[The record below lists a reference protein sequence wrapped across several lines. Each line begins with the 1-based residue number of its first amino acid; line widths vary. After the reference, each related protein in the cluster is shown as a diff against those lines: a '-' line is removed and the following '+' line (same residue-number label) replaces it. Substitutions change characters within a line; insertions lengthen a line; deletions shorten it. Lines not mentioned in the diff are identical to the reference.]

1 MPFETKDIVKY
12 GSYVL
17 LALLVVIVIIAIVRI
32 SKKFLSSELTE
43 AQQQHINSKE
53 INENEVSIPKTEML
67 NLVAKLKTAF
77 GKYGWGTDEDA
88 VYDVFEALNN
98 RSEVLALVNAFGVYQ
113 EHTLGE
119 WMNEELNSEELEH
132 VQNILASKGIVYTF

>member
-1 MPFETKDIVKY
+1 MPVDTKELIKY

-17 LALLVVIVIIAIVRI
+17 LALFVVVIVIAIIRI

-43 AQQQHINSKE
+43 AQQQYINSKE
-53 INENEVSIPKTEML
+53 IDEKEVAIPKTEML

-77 GKYGWGTDEDA
+77 GSYGWGTDEDA
-88 VYDVFEALNN
+88 VYDVFETLNN
-98 RSEVLALVNAFGVYQ
+98 RSEVLALVNAFGVYE

-119 WMNEELNSEELEH
+119 WMNKELNSEELEH